1 MSEFVSRLAPAMSAL
16 LDYRVALGYSRKT
29 HELHFASIDHFF
41 ANKYPDADCLTQS
54 AVMEWLAAQCGDV
67 VKKATA
73 IRILGRYMSAIGK
86 ESYVLPTKTVRSA
99 KTSHVKPYIFT
110 DAELTALFQA
120 VDTVLP
126 TRAEP
131 FLNEILPVLFRL
143 TYTCGLRPNEGRGL
157 MCENVN
163 LKTGE
168 IFITGT
174 KGKKDR
180 LVVMSA
186 DMLKLCQIY
195 EARRIIFARGNPI
208 FFPSWSGGT
217 LSNQQI
223 TDYFRDCWAR
233 ACPTASSLPRVR
245 VYDLR
250 HRFASAA
257 LNRWLDAGQ
266 DLYVKLPYLRAYM
279 GHNHLNETL
288 YYVHL
293 LPENLVKSPGI
304 EWDAFDDI
312 MPEVVSCPE

>member
-1 MSEFVSRLAPAMSAL
+1 MSGFTSRLAPAMEAL
-16 LDYRVALGYSRKT
+16 LDYRMALGYSRKT
-29 HELHFASIDHFF
+29 HELHFVSIDRFF
-41 ANKYPDADCLTQS
+41 AAKYPEVDCLTQS
-54 AVMEWLAAQCGDV
+54 AVMEWLTAQCGDV

-86 ESYVLPTKTVRSA
+86 ESYVLPTKTVRSVN
-99 KTSHVKPYIFT
+99 KTYIKPYIFT
-110 DAELTALFQA
+110 EAELTFLFQA
-120 VDTVLP
+120 IDTVQP

-131 FLNEILPVLFRL
+131 FLNEMLPVLFRL
-143 TYTCGLRPNEGRGL
+143 TYVCGLRPNEGRGL
-157 MCENVN
+157 RCENVN
-163 LKTGE
+163 LETGE
-168 IFITGT
+168 ILITDA

-180 LVVMSA
+180 YVVMSD
-186 DMLKLCQIY
+186 DMLKLCRVY
-195 EARRIIFARGNPI
+195 DARRIIFARENPF
-208 FFPSWSGGT
+208 FFPSWSGGI
-217 LSNQQI
+217 LSNRQI
-223 TDYFRDCWAR
+223 TDHFQDCWVK

-257 LNRWLDAGQ
+257 LNRWLDTGQ
-266 DLYVKLPYLRAYM
+266 DLYAKLPYLRAYM

-312 MPEVVSCPE
+312 MPEVVVCPE